1 MYDLLIRGGRVV
13 DGSGF
18 PSYRADVG
26 TKDGTIVEVGRI
38 PAAASA
44 PCTIDAAGL
53 VVSPGFID
61 HHTHLDAQ
69 IGD

>member
-1 MYDLLIRGGRVV
+1 MYDLLIRSGRVV
-13 DGSGF
+13 DGLGF

-44 PCTIDAAGL
+44 PCTIDAAG
-53 VVSPGFID
+53 SAWR
-61 HHTHLDAQ
+61 H
-69 IGD
+69 